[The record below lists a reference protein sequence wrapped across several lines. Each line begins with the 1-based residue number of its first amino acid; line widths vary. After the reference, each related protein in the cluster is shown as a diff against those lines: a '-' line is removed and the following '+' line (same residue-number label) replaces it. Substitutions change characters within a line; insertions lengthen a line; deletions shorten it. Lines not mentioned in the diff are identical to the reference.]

1 MGEESFTYVLSPVT
15 STQNFAHRVADEN
28 LPSLE
33 ESMEF
38 TEKMT
43 GTLLIDYDGFIE
55 DLLLGFCRVPN
66 GAHDYRVGVGRGEY
80 AAPAGAILP
89 ATIKAVGLDP
99 SSSASSLF
107 QDGAWPFVWAQ
118 FERDVTRET
127 LIIDGTPCNDALI
140 ALRRIQKLLA
150 DAYDELP
157 SRITAAKTHGHR
169 KADECGGLASRFLN
183 TAWGFLGNVQVAYK
197 KMVRNKK
204 LAEAARIAILMAQ
217 QTVMAFPVELLHAQF
232 SRSSQG
238 NFKEKDAAESK
249 IVYIGERIASKEN
262 DDERSDPPHKEESR
276 RMIVRVERRNHG
288 SRLPYVRVEKFM
300 HVFTLDE
307 SANASIKLE
316 LCIVIEVSL
325 FTSDQVEL
333 NWEWRRPPH
342 TSSGDAAAAP
352 PQPPEEEKQRL
363 NKGEFIH
370 AFTDF

>member
-1 MGEESFTYVLSPVT
+1 MEEESFTYVLSPVT
-15 STQNFAHRVADEN
+15 STQNCAHRVADEN

-43 GTLLIDYDGFIE
+43 GTLLIDHDGFIE
-55 DLLLGFCRVPN
+55 DLLLSFCRVPN
-66 GAHDYRVGVGRGEY
+66 GARDSRVGVGRADY
-80 AAPAGAILP
+80 APPAGAILP
-89 ATIKAVGLDP
+89 TTIKAGGLDP

-118 FERDVTRET
+118 FERDVARET

-140 ALRRIQKLLA
+140 ALKRIQKLLA

-157 SRITAAKTHGHR
+157 SRTAAAKTNGHG
-169 KADECGGLASRFLN
+169 KADGRGGLASRFLN
-183 TAWGFLGNVQVAYK
+183 TARGFLGHVEVAYK
-197 KMVRNKK
+197 NMVRKKK
-204 LAEAARIAILMAQ
+204 LAEAVRIAILMAQ

-232 SRSSQG
+232 SRSSKG
-238 NFKEKDAAESK
+238 DFKEENSAESK

-262 DDERSDPPHKEESR
+262 NDEKSGPPPNEESR

-288 SRLPYVRVEKFM
+288 SRLPYARVEKFM

-316 LCIVIEVSL
+316 LWIVIEV
-325 FTSDQVEL
+325 
-333 NWEWRRPPH
+333 
-342 TSSGDAAAAP
+342 
-352 PQPPEEEKQRL
+352 
-363 NKGEFIH
+363 
-370 AFTDF
+370 